1 VAETVADRP
10 RRSISIVGRSIYGM
24 LLPVP
29 VVCFVGAL
37 LSDLAYT
44 GSGGNLVWLDFSNWL
59 ILFGLVFGA
68 IGAIVLLIDFTRSP
82 ALRNSGARTHLL
94 FFYAALLVELFNA
107 FVHDRDGWTAVAGTG
122 MILSIVG
129 ALLILVAGWL
139 HRPAVV
145 EPVR

>member
-1 VAETVADRP
+1 MTEAVANRP

-29 VVCFVGAL
+29 VVCFLGAL

-59 ILFGLVFGA
+59 IFFGLIFGA
-68 IGAIVLLIDFTRSP
+68 TAAIVLLIDFARS
-82 ALRNSGARTHLL
+82 AAVHTSAGWTQLL
-94 FFYAALLVELFNA
+94 VFYAALLVELFNA

-122 MILSIVG
+122 MILSVVG
-129 ALLILVAGWL
+129 ALLILIAGWL

-145 EPVR
+145 EVVR

>member
-1 VAETVADRP
+1 MAETVANRP

-29 VVCFVGAL
+29 VVCFLGAL

-59 ILFGLVFGA
+59 LLFGLIFGVIA
-68 IGAIVLLIDFTRSP
+68 AIVLLIDFVRSAAVP
-82 ALRNSGARTHLL
+82 SRAGWTQPL
-94 FFYAALLVELFNA
+94 FFYAALVVELFNA

-122 MILSIVG
+122 MILSVLG
-129 ALLILVAGWL
+129 ALLILIAGWL

>member
-29 VVCFVGAL
+29 V
-37 LSDLAYT
+37 
-44 GSGGNLVWLDFSNWL
+44 GNLVWLDFSNWL